1 VTPTITA
8 SALLD
13 WRRAISRGNDP
24 FELNGM
30 VTFKVSR
37 TISVTPNVF
46 VGLTNGSPD
55 WGGGIELSWKF
66 GRW

>member
-1 VTPTITA
+1 
-8 SALLD
+8 
-13 WRRAISRGNDP
+13 
-24 FELNGM
+24 M